1 MKTCLVDC
9 EGLLDLARVDAIR
22 SRRLVCEKKK
32 TFITTS
38 SDAKVLPMFLST
50 KPSREF
56 CTGSTGAKPNQY
68 DARPTSQEC
77 SKCKVN

>member
-32 TFITTS
+32 NFHHDFI
-38 SDAKVLPMFLST
+38 
-50 KPSREF
+50 
-56 CTGSTGAKPNQY
+56 
-68 DARPTSQEC
+68 
-77 SKCKVN
+77 